1 MYKLL
6 TPVIFLCIVI
16 CSLLYTTSRILEQ
29 GQIAI
34 VDESFEQELWYMG
47 AKPSLFLTVDVWH
60 PDLTQETIKK
70 LGPLS

>member
-1 MYKLL
+1 MSTLSVFLL
-6 TPVIFLCIVI
+6 
-16 CSLLYTTSRILEQ
+16 RILQE

-47 AKPSLFLTVDVWH
+47 SEPGFLLTVDMWH
-60 PDLTQETIKK
+60 PDLTQDRIKK

>member
-1 MYKLL
+1 MTASCFFFTL
-6 TPVIFLCIVI
+6 
-16 CSLLYTTSRILEQ
+16 RILQE

-47 AKPSLFLTVDVWH
+47 SKPSLFLTVDVWH
-60 PDLTQETIKK
+60 PDLTQDVIKK

>member
-1 MYKLL
+1 MPELKITQLSL
-6 TPVIFLCIVI
+6 FL
-16 CSLLYTTSRILEQ
+16 RILQE

-47 AKPSLFLTVDVWH
+47 SEPALFLTVDMWH
-60 PDLTQETIKK
+60 PDLTQDRIKK